1 MIATI
6 IVIRGSLDWVTEDWH
21 AITRRALDA
30 ERRVGGLF
38 RLMAL
43 RWVFGRESRV
53 RRRSLAAPT
62 VHELK

>member
-6 IVIRGSLDWVTEDWH
+6 IVIRGSVDWVTEDWL
-21 AITRRALDA
+21 AITRCALDT

-43 RWVFGRESRV
+43 RWVFGRESRA
-53 RRRSLAAPT
+53 RRRSLAAPR
-62 VHELK
+62 VHEL